1 MILILIVSL
10 VSCQETEKTLSVS
23 VTELGEKVEEK
34 MASETVADYDATL
47 LLDDLG
53 IASSLYTEYFY
64 KVGSSDASVEEV
76 AFFKAADEESATTIM
91 QKLQSRKASTEST
104 QKDYNAEKIAVKA
117 LYHDASEV
125 ITGDMPTPIKYFNPQ
140 IKSSYKEI
148 EKIADEKLLS
158 MLPQELQ
165 QDYRSVFFG
174 VDAAEEKIIKAADKI
189 CAYLKCAEEERSGNG
204 EFRLAAQNTLQA
216 VEEYYFLPEVKYFM
230 YNFAESFKLT
240 LDELE

>member
-47 LLDDLG
+47 LVDDLG

-104 QKDYNAEKIAVKA
+104 QKDYNAENYDIAVNA
-117 LYHDASEV
+117 TVETDGLYVYMVMSANRTDINSV
-125 ITGDMPTPIKYFNPQ
+125 
-140 IKSSYKEI
+140 
-148 EKIADEKLLS
+148 IAD
-158 MLPQELQ
+158 
-165 QDYRSVFFG
+165 
-174 VDAAEEKIIKAADKI
+174 
-189 CAYLKCAEEERSGNG
+189 
-204 EFRLAAQNTLQA
+204 
-216 VEEYYFLPEVKYFM
+216 
-230 YNFAESFKLT
+230 SFK
-240 LDELE
+240 

>member
-1 MILILIVSL
+1 MKKTLCAVMILILIVSL

-53 IASSLYTEYFY
+53 IGSSLYTEYFY

-104 QKDYNAEKIAVKA
+104 QKDYNAENYDIAVNA
-117 LYHDASEV
+117 TVETDGLYVYMVMSANRTDINSV
-125 ITGDMPTPIKYFNPQ
+125 
-140 IKSSYKEI
+140 
-148 EKIADEKLLS
+148 IAD
-158 MLPQELQ
+158 
-165 QDYRSVFFG
+165 
-174 VDAAEEKIIKAADKI
+174 
-189 CAYLKCAEEERSGNG
+189 
-204 EFRLAAQNTLQA
+204 
-216 VEEYYFLPEVKYFM
+216 
-230 YNFAESFKLT
+230 SFK
-240 LDELE
+240 

>member
-104 QKDYNAEKIAVKA
+104 QKDYNSENYDIAVNA
-117 LYHDASEV
+117 TVETDGLYVYMVMSANRTDINSV
-125 ITGDMPTPIKYFNPQ
+125 
-140 IKSSYKEI
+140 
-148 EKIADEKLLS
+148 IAD
-158 MLPQELQ
+158 
-165 QDYRSVFFG
+165 
-174 VDAAEEKIIKAADKI
+174 
-189 CAYLKCAEEERSGNG
+189 
-204 EFRLAAQNTLQA
+204 
-216 VEEYYFLPEVKYFM
+216 
-230 YNFAESFKLT
+230 SFK
-240 LDELE
+240 

>member
-34 MASETVADYDATL
+34 MASETVADYDAAL

-53 IASSLYTEYFY
+53 IASSRYTEYFY

-104 QKDYNAEKIAVKA
+104 QKDYNAENYDIAVNA
-117 LYHDASEV
+117 TVETDGLYVYMVMSANRTDINSV
-125 ITGDMPTPIKYFNPQ
+125 
-140 IKSSYKEI
+140 
-148 EKIADEKLLS
+148 IAD
-158 MLPQELQ
+158 
-165 QDYRSVFFG
+165 
-174 VDAAEEKIIKAADKI
+174 
-189 CAYLKCAEEERSGNG
+189 
-204 EFRLAAQNTLQA
+204 
-216 VEEYYFLPEVKYFM
+216 
-230 YNFAESFKLT
+230 SFK
-240 LDELE
+240 

>member
-34 MASETVADYDATL
+34 MSSETVADYDATL

-104 QKDYNAEKIAVKA
+104 QKDYNAENYDIAVNA
-117 LYHDASEV
+117 TVETDGLYVYMVMSANRTDINSV
-125 ITGDMPTPIKYFNPQ
+125 
-140 IKSSYKEI
+140 
-148 EKIADEKLLS
+148 IAD
-158 MLPQELQ
+158 
-165 QDYRSVFFG
+165 
-174 VDAAEEKIIKAADKI
+174 
-189 CAYLKCAEEERSGNG
+189 
-204 EFRLAAQNTLQA
+204 
-216 VEEYYFLPEVKYFM
+216 
-230 YNFAESFKLT
+230 SFK
-240 LDELE
+240 

>member
-1 MILILIVSL
+1 MKKTLCAVMILILIVSL

-104 QKDYNAEKIAVKA
+104 QKDYNAENYDIAVNA
-117 LYHDASEV
+117 TVETDGLYVYMVMSANRTDINSV
-125 ITGDMPTPIKYFNPQ
+125 
-140 IKSSYKEI
+140 
-148 EKIADEKLLS
+148 IAD
-158 MLPQELQ
+158 
-165 QDYRSVFFG
+165 
-174 VDAAEEKIIKAADKI
+174 
-189 CAYLKCAEEERSGNG
+189 
-204 EFRLAAQNTLQA
+204 
-216 VEEYYFLPEVKYFM
+216 
-230 YNFAESFKLT
+230 SFK
-240 LDELE
+240 

>member
-1 MILILIVSL
+1 MKKTLCALMILILIVSL

-64 KVGSSDASVEEV
+64 KVGSSDASGEEV

-104 QKDYNAEKIAVKA
+104 QKDYNAENYDIAVNA
-117 LYHDASEV
+117 TVETDGLYVYMVMSANRTDINSV
-125 ITGDMPTPIKYFNPQ
+125 
-140 IKSSYKEI
+140 
-148 EKIADEKLLS
+148 IAD
-158 MLPQELQ
+158 
-165 QDYRSVFFG
+165 
-174 VDAAEEKIIKAADKI
+174 
-189 CAYLKCAEEERSGNG
+189 
-204 EFRLAAQNTLQA
+204 
-216 VEEYYFLPEVKYFM
+216 
-230 YNFAESFKLT
+230 SFK
-240 LDELE
+240 

>member
-34 MASETVADYDATL
+34 MASETVADYDAAL

-104 QKDYNAEKIAVKA
+104 QKDYNAENYDIAVNA
-117 LYHDASEV
+117 TVETDGLYVYMVMSANRTDINSV
-125 ITGDMPTPIKYFNPQ
+125 
-140 IKSSYKEI
+140 
-148 EKIADEKLLS
+148 IAD
-158 MLPQELQ
+158 
-165 QDYRSVFFG
+165 
-174 VDAAEEKIIKAADKI
+174 
-189 CAYLKCAEEERSGNG
+189 
-204 EFRLAAQNTLQA
+204 
-216 VEEYYFLPEVKYFM
+216 
-230 YNFAESFKLT
+230 SFK
-240 LDELE
+240 

>member
-1 MILILIVSL
+1 MKKTLCALMILILIVSL

-104 QKDYNAEKIAVKA
+104 QKDYNAENYDIAVNA
-117 LYHDASEV
+117 TVETDGLYVYMVMSANRTDINSV
-125 ITGDMPTPIKYFNPQ
+125 
-140 IKSSYKEI
+140 
-148 EKIADEKLLS
+148 IAD
-158 MLPQELQ
+158 
-165 QDYRSVFFG
+165 
-174 VDAAEEKIIKAADKI
+174 
-189 CAYLKCAEEERSGNG
+189 
-204 EFRLAAQNTLQA
+204 
-216 VEEYYFLPEVKYFM
+216 
-230 YNFAESFKLT
+230 SFK
-240 LDELE
+240 

>member
-104 QKDYNAEKIAVKA
+104 QKDYNAENYDIAVNA
-117 LYHDASEV
+117 TVETDGLYVCMVMSANRTDINSV
-125 ITGDMPTPIKYFNPQ
+125 
-140 IKSSYKEI
+140 
-148 EKIADEKLLS
+148 IAD
-158 MLPQELQ
+158 
-165 QDYRSVFFG
+165 
-174 VDAAEEKIIKAADKI
+174 
-189 CAYLKCAEEERSGNG
+189 
-204 EFRLAAQNTLQA
+204 
-216 VEEYYFLPEVKYFM
+216 
-230 YNFAESFKLT
+230 SFK
-240 LDELE
+240 

>member
-76 AFFKAADEESATTIM
+76 AFCKAADEESATTIM

-104 QKDYNAEKIAVKA
+104 QKDYNAENYDIAVNA
-117 LYHDASEV
+117 TVETDGLYVYMVMSANRTDINSV
-125 ITGDMPTPIKYFNPQ
+125 
-140 IKSSYKEI
+140 
-148 EKIADEKLLS
+148 IAD
-158 MLPQELQ
+158 
-165 QDYRSVFFG
+165 
-174 VDAAEEKIIKAADKI
+174 
-189 CAYLKCAEEERSGNG
+189 
-204 EFRLAAQNTLQA
+204 
-216 VEEYYFLPEVKYFM
+216 
-230 YNFAESFKLT
+230 SFK
-240 LDELE
+240 